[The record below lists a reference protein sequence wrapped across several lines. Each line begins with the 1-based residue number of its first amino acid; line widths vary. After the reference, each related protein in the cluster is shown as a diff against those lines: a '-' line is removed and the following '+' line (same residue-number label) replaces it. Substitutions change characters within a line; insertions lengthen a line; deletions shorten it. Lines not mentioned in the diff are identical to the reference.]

1 MSYLASRDT
10 NTDDFCFFFHRAFV
24 DVSVHVGNRFVITDT
39 AINM

>member
-10 NTDDFCFFFHRAFV
+10 NTDDFCFFHRAFV
-24 DVSVHVGNRFVITDT
+24 EVSVHVGNRFVITDT